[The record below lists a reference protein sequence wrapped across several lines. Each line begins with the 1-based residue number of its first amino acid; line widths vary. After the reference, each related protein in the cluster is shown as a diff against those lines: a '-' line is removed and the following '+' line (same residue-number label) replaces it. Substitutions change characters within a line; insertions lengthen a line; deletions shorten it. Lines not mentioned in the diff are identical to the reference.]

1 MFSRSIH
8 GGIGFQPVALK
19 ITGWKPI
26 PRQNSDGTEMARRW
40 LGDGWEM
47 AGMNDRSGRVSFA
60 LGREFVSSVWL
71 SAAIYFMLLP
81 WVHSAVLVAQNQNQN
96 EVELLKQKV
105 FSSINADESQDFRR
119 KGLPQRGD
127 WLAQFP
133 EAGQSLELYKTKDSR
148 ILTTPKRRRIVLQP
162 LGEFSVEQKLLLE
175 ALREYA
181 QVYFQMDVRIASSIR
196 LLSPEKSRLGRSL
209 PEDVG
214 TNRTARQYDA
224 MKLVNELL
232 LKKLPDDA
240 AVYLGITME
249 DLYAKDMNYVFGY
262 GSFDQRTGV
271 YSLARYFPE
280 FWNEPSDER
289 SKTVALRR
297 AFKVL
302 NHETSHVFG
311 LKHCIFYDC
320 TMNGGNSLEEADAT
334 SMHECPVCHQK
345 LRWNLK
351 FDPVFRFKSLKTI
364 YQKHGLNEEAAWM
377 AKRIENWQ
385 LANRQDRAK

>member
-1 MFSRSIH
+1 
-8 GGIGFQPVALK
+8 
-19 ITGWKPI
+19 
-26 PRQNSDGTEMARRW
+26 
-40 LGDGWEM
+40 M
-47 AGMNDRSGRVSFA
+47 AGMNNRSERIGFA
-60 LGREFVSSVWL
+60 LGRASVSTVWKL
-71 SAAIYFMLLP
+71 AAVYIMLLA
-81 WVHSAVLVAQNQNQN
+81 SADSVVLIAQDQN
-96 EVELLKQKV
+96 EAELLKQKV
-105 FSSINADESQDFRR
+105 YSSISAEESQDFQR

-133 EAGQSLELYKTKDSR
+133 ETGQSLELYKTKDSR
-148 ILTTPKRRRIVLQP
+148 ILTTQKRRRIVLQP
-162 LGEFSVEQKLLLE
+162 LGEFSAEQKLLLE
-175 ALREYA
+175 ALREYT
-181 QVYFQMDVRIASSIR
+181 QVYFQTEARIATSIR
-196 LLSPEKSRLGRSL
+196 LLSPEKSRLGRTL
-209 PEDVG
+209 PEEV
-214 TNRTARQYDA
+214 RTDRYARQYDA
-224 MKLVNELL
+224 IKLVNDLL
-232 LKKLPDDA
+232 MKKLPYDA
-240 AVYLGITME
+240 TVFLGITME

-345 LRWNLK
+345 LLWNLK
-351 FDPVFRFKSLKTI
+351 FDPVSRFKRLKTI
-364 YQKHGLNEEAAWM
+364 YEKHGLKEEAAWV
-377 AKRIENWQ
+377 ANRSENWQ
-385 LANRQDRAK
+385 QANGQDRAK